1 MRFWYTSLC
10 NRSPKSYELVWFCL
24 KSSLQEYAHRG
35 GDISWRIGFSTIRGM
50 AELDILRCLP
60 WYKLS
65 LYASEPG
72 AHHLE
77 EVPERDQCAGVG
89 AQ

>member
-1 MRFWYTSLC
+1 MPTGVAISLGE
-10 NRSPKSYELVWFCL
+10 S
-24 KSSLQEYAHRG
+24 
-35 GDISWRIGFSTIRGM
+35 GFSTIRGM

-89 AQ
+89 AQGDL